1 MPRFPP
7 TTSQTTGEPSFR
19 WRRISFFV
27 IAGVCL
33 LYIPVLAY
41 MPEIPDNNLKV
52 AEALIDL
59 VGWAFLVYGAGA
71 GAQDITAMVTAK
83 SATPY
88 KPTAGKVETTQTTTT
103 ATETVVEPHPA
114 GEPAKPADPATTPP
128 AGFAEQ

>member
-1 MPRFPP
+1 MKRPGRILPP
-7 TTSQTTGEPSFR
+7 PANEVTGEPSFR
-19 WRRISFFV
+19 WRRVSFFV

-33 LYIPVLAY
+33 LYIPILAY
-41 MPEIPDNNLKV
+41 MPEIPDNNVKI

-88 KPTAGKVETTQTTTT
+88 KPTPGKVETTQTTTT
-103 ATETVVEPHPA
+103 TVEPAPD
-114 GEPAKPADPATTPP
+114 PTTVDPATVPP
-128 AGFAEQ
+128 ANFPQGN